1 MNEELVREQLTILV
15 ASLDKLKGQVKRYRH
30 ERNIAREKLTN
41 QENIESRA
49 EQYRSEMVEAKQMLK
64 KREIENESLKNELTL
79 SREREKDLLLKVDE
93 SQAGIINLHKELKRL
108 LKIERIHDIEQRSL
122 SPTRHLNPQSASL
135 ELKVLS
141 MLQSTR
147 KRMTE
152 FKDSSSA
159 RGEEVGEQM
168 KDLRSSLSPSPTR
181 KSFTI
186 ESLASSNPEDLVEK
200 DEVGE
205 LEGSVEREINRSIL
219 GIDETLNAPEGES
232 EESCNFVLSS
242 IGSLMSEKRLMSAS
256 MGSWVGGEGIGSL
269 MSEKKRM
276 NSSTGNILERRQL
289 DASILVFDDH
299 DDDDDMEGEAS
310 SDIEL
315 IMR

>member
-1 MNEELVREQLTILV
+1 MEKEGRE
-15 ASLDKLKGQVKRYRH
+15 
-30 ERNIAREKLTN
+30 
-41 QENIESRA
+41 
-49 EQYRSEMVEAKQMLK
+49 
-64 KREIENESLKNELTL
+64 
-79 SREREKDLLLKVDE
+79 
-93 SQAGIINLHKELKRL
+93 AG
-108 LKIERIHDIEQRSL
+108 
-122 SPTRHLNPQSASL
+122 
-135 ELKVLS
+135 
-141 MLQSTR
+141 
-147 KRMTE
+147 RMGT
-152 FKDSSSA
+152 FA
-159 RGEEVGEQM
+159 TT
-168 KDLRSSLSPSPTR
+168 P
-181 KSFTI
+181 KSFSSNPIPLIT

-256 MGSWVGGEGIGSL
+256 MGSLVGGEGIGSL

-299 DDDDDMEGEAS
+299 DDDNDMEGEAS

-315 IMR
+315 IIR

>member
-15 ASLDKLKGQVKRYRH
+15 ASLDKLKGQVNRYRH
-30 ERNIAREKLTN
+30 ERNIAREKLIN
-41 QENIESRA
+41 QNVESRA
-49 EQYRSEMVEAKQMLK
+49 EQYRSEMVEAKEMLK

-186 ESLASSNPEDLVEK
+186 
-200 DEVGE
+200 GE
-205 LEGSVEREINRSIL
+205 
-219 GIDETLNAPEGES
+219 
-232 EESCNFVLSS
+232 
-242 IGSLMSEKRLMSAS
+242 
-256 MGSWVGGEGIGSL
+256 
-269 MSEKKRM
+269 
-276 NSSTGNILERRQL
+276 
-289 DASILVFDDH
+289 
-299 DDDDDMEGEAS
+299 
-310 SDIEL
+310 
-315 IMR
+315 

>member
-1 MNEELVREQLTILV
+1 MGTF
-15 ASLDKLKGQVKRYRH
+15 A
-30 ERNIAREKLTN
+30 T
-41 QENIESRA
+41 
-49 EQYRSEMVEAKQMLK
+49 
-64 KREIENESLKNELTL
+64 
-79 SREREKDLLLKVDE
+79 
-93 SQAGIINLHKELKRL
+93 
-108 LKIERIHDIEQRSL
+108 
-122 SPTRHLNPQSASL
+122 
-135 ELKVLS
+135 
-141 MLQSTR
+141 
-147 KRMTE
+147 
-152 FKDSSSA
+152 
-159 RGEEVGEQM
+159 
-168 KDLRSSLSPSPTR
+168 TR
-181 KSFTI
+181 KSFSSNPIPLIT

-219 GIDETLNAPEGES
+219 GIDETLNETLNAPEGES

-299 DDDDDMEGEAS
+299 DDDDDTEGEAS

>member
-1 MNEELVREQLTILV
+1 M
-15 ASLDKLKGQVKRYRH
+15 
-30 ERNIAREKLTN
+30 EK
-41 QENIESRA
+41 E
-49 EQYRSEMVEAKQMLK
+49 
-64 KREIENESLKNELTL
+64 
-79 SREREKDLLLKVDE
+79 ERE
-93 SQAGIINLHKELKRL
+93 AG
-108 LKIERIHDIEQRSL
+108 
-122 SPTRHLNPQSASL
+122 
-135 ELKVLS
+135 
-141 MLQSTR
+141 
-147 KRMTE
+147 RMGT
-152 FKDSSSA
+152 FA
-159 RGEEVGEQM
+159 T
-168 KDLRSSLSPSPTR
+168 TR
-181 KSFTI
+181 KSFSSNPIPLIT

-256 MGSWVGGEGIGSL
+256 MGSWVGGGGEGIGSL

-276 NSSTGNILERRQL
+276 NSSTGNMLERRQL

-299 DDDDDMEGEAS
+299 EDDNDMEGDAS

-315 IMR
+315 IIR

>member
-49 EQYRSEMVEAKQMLK
+49 EQYRSEMVEAKEMLK

-186 ESLASSNPEDLVEK
+186 
-200 DEVGE
+200 GE
-205 LEGSVEREINRSIL
+205 
-219 GIDETLNAPEGES
+219 
-232 EESCNFVLSS
+232 
-242 IGSLMSEKRLMSAS
+242 
-256 MGSWVGGEGIGSL
+256 
-269 MSEKKRM
+269 
-276 NSSTGNILERRQL
+276 
-289 DASILVFDDH
+289 
-299 DDDDDMEGEAS
+299 
-310 SDIEL
+310 
-315 IMR
+315 